1 MQDFLNLIFQ
11 NVTRVTGKTA
21 TAIDHILENSFI
33 DRTKQVSLSLMFL
46 ISLQFAFLYPHIC
59 RNEIVNIHKRIINKE
74 TVKVFSQHLYKNN
87 LNDIECIRN
96 PNDTYSIFLEHFVSC
111 MTNIFL

>member
-46 ISLQFAFLYPHIC
+46 ISLQFAFLYPNIC
-59 RNEIVNIHKRIINKE
+59 RK
-74 TVKVFSQHLYKNN
+74 
-87 LNDIECIRN
+87 
-96 PNDTYSIFLEHFVSC
+96 
-111 MTNIFL
+111 